1 MCIPAGVSTIGSIMK
16 AFFKAV
22 IQIKYTENEEKTDY
36 KQLKQYLIENNLI
49 NEEFDF
55 DQ

>member
-1 MCIPAGVSTIGSIMK
+1 MK

-49 NEEFDF
+49 NEEFGI
-55 DQ
+55 QIHCALEV